1 MLCPH
6 TSPEAK
12 RRRRKLLPSLHGYG
26 ERATL
31 TDELLVAQVHGQ
43 VAQGPGRRFHH
54 ALAVVGQE
62 VGDGGEPLLLA
73 QG

>member
-1 MLCPH
+1 MLSPH
-6 TSPEAK
+6 TPPGAK
-12 RRRRKLLPSLHGYG
+12 RRRRNLLPSLHGYR
-26 ERATL
+26 EHAAL
-31 TDELLVAQVHGQ
+31 TNQLLVAQVHGQ

-54 ALAVVGQE
+54 ALAVVRQE